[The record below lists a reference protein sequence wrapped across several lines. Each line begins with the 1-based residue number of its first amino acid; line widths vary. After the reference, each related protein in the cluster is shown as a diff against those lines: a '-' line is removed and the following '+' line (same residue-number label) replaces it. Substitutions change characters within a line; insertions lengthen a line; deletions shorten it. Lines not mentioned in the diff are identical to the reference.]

1 MDKDTGR
8 LDDSEKIDPSKVH
21 KPTGLPLNSN
31 GELDPQSLFEL
42 VSKHYNSWSNA
53 IDKQFEDDENF
64 SPFPN
69 ENMPS
74 ISRSDANGSQQPIFD
89 YSLLEALDKVS
100 SELVR
105 DQKIQDVTEEAE
117 EVEGNG
123 NGKSDGLSEK
133 KMAEIKKMEVIERI
147 QRKYLA
153 KREQEKKRQ
162 RSQEQTSSQP
172 QQRALDDNN
181 TLLQESEINYL
192 QDKIAQIFKSNNVA
206 MPKREGFSLYDTQD
220 EEGLHEGN
228 ADSEFDG
235 DDDEIEDVVDEG
247 QNDYDIGEISDS
259 MYYDYHPTHHIEV
272 ELNTENGENSSRT
285 VFNNQYDYE
294 DDGGPSCEFTFEYDP
309 SGKLI
314 PTHSNVEEKLRL
326 MSLESRMRIGKML
339 DQKEEEILNKIQPG
353 SGGASGSSKKK
364 KKNKNKNKGS
374 VNEQIEK
381 PDPSCCLFCEYE
393 TIYGMRPRQ
402 MIKWYDHKMRQEEIR
417 RDEIRK
423 KLESAK
429 SKALKKQRELRQRQ
443 HQQLQQQQQQQ
454 QQQILQQQ
462 LQQQQQQQQQDERHE
477 VEQHTQVVHER

>member
-1 MDKDTGR
+1 MVEKGDMDKDIGR
-8 LDDSEKIDPSKVH
+8 LDDDEKIDTSKIH

-42 VSKHYNSWSNA
+42 VSKHYNSWLNA

-64 SPFPN
+64 LPFPN

-74 ISRSDANGSQQPIFD
+74 ISRSEANGSQQPIFD

-105 DQKIQDVTEEAE
+105 DQKIQDVTEEDRG
-117 EVEGNG
+117 VESGENG
-123 NGKSDGLSEK
+123 SLGGLSEK

-162 RSQEQTSSQP
+162 QLSQGQSQSQP
-172 QQRALDDNN
+172 YQRALDDSNS
-181 TLLQESEINYL
+181 LLQESEINYL

-235 DDDEIEDVVDEG
+235 DDIEDVVDEG
-247 QNDYDIGEISDS
+247 QNDYDIGEILDS

-353 SGGASGSSKKK
+353 SSGAGGSSKKK

-374 VNEQIEK
+374 ANEQIEK

-393 TIYGMRPRQ
+393 TIYGTRPRQ

-423 KLESAK
+423 KLENAK
-429 SKALKKQRELRQRQ
+429 LKALKKQRELRQRQ

-454 QQQILQQQ
+454 QHDQ
-462 LQQQQQQQQQDERHE
+462 HE
-477 VEQHTQVVHER
+477 PEQHTLVVHEG